1 MKRESGSYQF
11 TITSGAAIET
21 KQCVDGTVF
30 AATAAAATTH
40 LVGNTSMGGLNYR
53 KKQKI

>member
-40 LVGNTSMGGLNYR
+40 LVGNTSMEV
-53 KKQKI
+53 